1 MLNIV
6 VKQEEPVKEEQRL
19 KNVRDFYEN
28 KTKQKAT
35 EDLILKLLN
44 DATGNLLEDEL
55 LIETLQKSKIES
67 MEIEEKLKK
76 QEHDREVLNAIRNS
90 YREVAKRV
98 S

>member
-1 MLNIV
+1 
-6 VKQEEPVKEEQRL
+6 VK
-19 KNVRDFYEN
+19 DFYEN
-28 KTKQKAT
+28 KSKQKAT

-44 DATGNLLEDEL
+44 EATGNLLEDEL

>member
-1 MLNIV
+1 M
-6 VKQEEPVKEEQRL
+6 
-19 KNVRDFYEN
+19 RDFYEN
-28 KTKQKAT
+28 KAKQKAT

-76 QEHDREVLNAIRNS
+76 
-90 YREVAKRV
+90 
-98 S
+98 